1 MRAGFLQ
8 LRRVGATFRCGA
20 RASHC
25 SGFSCCGARAL
36 GTWASVVVAR
46 RLGSCGSW
54 ALERRLSSCDTRAQL
69 LRGMWDLPG
78 PGIKPMSPALAG
90 GFLTTAPPGKSLSPF
105 LYYFKFPAS
114 VTSLPFLISL
124 ASTLVE
130 CMGVFWLLFV
140 FLERNGSRTYKLYS
154 LIFQLIN
161 FFLFRFVTLKLFG
174 LNVQLNFTLSHW
186 WITFSRLPSPALGQA
201 SGGFLLFQPAHAWPA
216 ERLLEE
222 LYQSGLFF
230 FFFFFFFFFLFF
242 ILFFLKATMIAITK
256 HETHLYYVI
265 ILTFSPVILHCNS
278 SFTLQ

>member
-54 ALERRLSSCDTRAQL
+54 ALECRLSSCDTRAQL

-161 FFLFRFVTLKLFG
+161 FFLFRFVNQSSILYTS
-174 LNVQLNFTLSHW
+174 VYT
-186 WITFSRLPSPALGQA
+186 
-201 SGGFLLFQPAHAWPA
+201 
-216 ERLLEE
+216 
-222 LYQSGLFF
+222 YQSLCPIQHTTITTPLWFSPLGVHTFVLSVCVSTSALQTSSYVPFLQVPDICVNIRDLF
-230 FFFFFFFFFLFF
+230 
-242 ILFFLKATMIAITK
+242 
-256 HETHLYYVI
+256 
-265 ILTFSPVILHCNS
+265 LTF
-278 SFTLQ
+278 